1 MLKEFST
8 RRGAIWLLAL
18 AILCIAVACS
28 DSEPTPTT
36 APTAVPTAIPTTA
49 PTAIPAAT
57 PTTPPAVVPTT
68 IPTTPP
74 TAVPTTI
81 PATPPTAVPT
91 ATPTAPPI
99 TSNPRDCLSDFQ
111 PGVDYFPDK
120 VEAIYAEGWSVRYQG
135 HYKVLTIEPVPY
147 VQNARQDTYV
157 LVQCGAPTPDLSGD
171 LAGAHVIPI
180 PAGTF
185 WTASGSGWFVAL
197 ETLGLSDTVLGAN
210 VRAAGLEYL
219 PNINRRFED
228 GLAIPARASN
238 SFEPILEA
246 APELF
251 HVAFSYDLT
260 DQARELGLNGVAY
273 NSFWEPPLGS
283 AEEIKFVSLFF
294 NAEARANE
302 VLEPVIANYQALRQQ
317 VADSATE
324 APTVLFGAINRQGLW
339 ATKPANRID
348 IRLIEDA
355 GGIPI
360 LQREITDVPLNSPL
374 SLERVIDLAADAD
387 IWIDT
392 TYFADTRLGD
402 TVAGSLSY
410 QPLNAS
416 FKALSEGQAIHQFA
430 RGTDIF
436 ATGQSFRVD
445 ILLRD
450 LVSAFHPEL
459 LPEHE
464 FVWHTRL
471 EP

>member
-1 MLKEFST
+1 MRSPLP
-8 RRGAIWLLAL
+8 LLIGLVLLLGL
-18 AILCIAVACS
+18 AISCTGDA
-28 DSEPTPTT
+28 DPPEPTVQATAGAETT
-36 APTAVPTAIPTTA
+36 PTAA
-49 PTAIPAAT
+49 AAT
-57 PTTPPAVVPTT
+57 PTA
-68 IPTTPP
+68 
-74 TAVPTTI
+74 A
-81 PATPPTAVPT
+81 A
-91 ATPTAPPI
+91 ATPTAAAATPTAAAATPTATAATPTAVAAVPI
-99 TSNPRDCLSDFQ
+99 TSNPRECVTDFQ
-111 PGVDYFPDK
+111 SGVDYFPDK
-120 VEAIYAEGWSVRYQG
+120 VEAVYAEGWSVRYQG
-135 HYKVLTIEPVPY
+135 HYKVLTVEPVPN
-147 VQNARQDTYV
+147 VKNARQETYV
-157 LVQCGAPTPDLSGD
+157 LTQCGAPTPDLSGD

-260 DQARELGLNGVAY
+260 DQAREFGLNGVAY

-302 VLEPVIANYQALRQQ
+302 VLEPVIANYEALRRR

-324 APTVLFGAINRQGLW
+324 APTVLFGAINNSGLW
-339 ATKPANRID
+339 ATRAANRID

-360 LQREITDVPLNSPL
+360 LQREITDVSLNSPL
-374 SLERVIDLAADAD
+374 PLERVIELAADAD

-402 TVAGSLSY
+402 TVAGSLAY

-416 FKALSEGQAIHQFA
+416 FTALSEGQALHQFA

-445 ILLRD
+445 VLLRD

>member
-1 MLKEFST
+1 MT
-8 RRGAIWLLAL
+8 
-18 AILCIAVACS
+18 
-28 DSEPTPTT
+28 
-36 APTAVPTAIPTTA
+36 
-49 PTAIPAAT
+49 
-57 PTTPPAVVPTT
+57 
-68 IPTTPP
+68 
-74 TAVPTTI
+74 
-81 PATPPTAVPT
+81 
-91 ATPTAPPI
+91 
-99 TSNPRDCLSDFQ
+99 DFQ

-120 VEAIYAEGWSVRYQG
+120 VEAVYAEGWSVRYQG
-135 HYKVLTIEPVPY
+135 HYKVLTVEPVPN
-147 VQNARQDTYV
+147 VKNARQVTYV

-180 PAGTF
+180 PAGSF

-197 ETLGLSDTVLGAN
+197 ETLGLYDTVLGAN
-210 VRAAGLEYL
+210 VRASGLDYL

-238 SFEPILEA
+238 SFEPILDA

-260 DQARELGLNGVAY
+260 DQARELGLNAVAY
-273 NSFWEPPLGS
+273 NSYWEPPLGS

-294 NAEARANE
+294 NAEARASE
-302 VLEPVIANYQALRQQ
+302 VLEPVIVKYEALRQH

-324 APTVLFGAINRQGLW
+324 APTVLFGAINNAGLW

-360 LQREITDVPLNSPL
+360 LQREITDVPLTSPL
-374 SLERVIDLAADAD
+374 PLELVIDLGADAD

-402 TVAGSLSY
+402 TVAGSLAY

-416 FKALSEGQAIHQFA
+416 FKALSEGQTIHQFA
-430 RGTDIF
+430 RGADIF

-445 ILLRD
+445 VLLRD

>member
-1 MLKEFST
+1 MKRFST
-8 RRGAIWLLAL
+8 RRVAIWLLAL
-18 AILCIAVACS
+18 AALGIAVACS
-28 DSEPTPTT
+28 DSEPTPTI
-36 APTAVPTAIPTTA
+36 APTEVAASTPTTA
-49 PTAIPAAT
+49 PTEVPTATPTTAPTEVPAAT
-57 PTTPPAVVPTT
+57 PTTAPTEVPA
-68 IPTTPP
+68 
-74 TAVPTTI
+74 
-81 PATPPTAVPT
+81 
-91 ATPTAPPI
+91 ATPTTTPI
-99 TSNPRDCLSDFQ
+99 TSNPRGCLTDFQ
-111 PGVDYFPDK
+111 PGVDYFPNK
-120 VEAIYAEGWSVRYQG
+120 VEAVYAEGWSVRYQG
-135 HYKVLTIEPVPY
+135 HYKVLTVEPVPN
-147 VQNARQDTYV
+147 VQNARQVTYV
-157 LVQCGAPTPDLSGD
+157 LVQCGAPSPDLSGD

-180 PAGTF
+180 PAGSF

-197 ETLGLSDTVLGAN
+197 ETLGLYDTVLGAN
-210 VRAAGLEYL
+210 VRATGLDYL

-260 DQARELGLNGVAY
+260 DQARELGLNAVAY
-273 NSFWEPPLGS
+273 NSYWEPPLGS

-302 VLEPVIANYQALRQQ
+302 VLDPVIVKYEALRQH

-324 APTVLFGAINRQGLW
+324 APTVLFGAINKAGLW
-339 ATKPANRID
+339 STKPANRID

-360 LQREITDVPLNSPL
+360 LQHEITDVPLTSPL
-374 SLERVIDLAADAD
+374 PLERVVELGEEAD

-402 TVAGSLSY
+402 TVAGSLAY

-430 RGTDIF
+430 RGADIF

-445 ILLRD
+445 VLLRD

>member
-1 MLKEFST
+1 M
-8 RRGAIWLLAL
+8 
-18 AILCIAVACS
+18 
-28 DSEPTPTT
+28 
-36 APTAVPTAIPTTA
+36 
-49 PTAIPAAT
+49 
-57 PTTPPAVVPTT
+57 
-68 IPTTPP
+68 
-74 TAVPTTI
+74 
-81 PATPPTAVPT
+81 
-91 ATPTAPPI
+91 
-99 TSNPRDCLSDFQ
+99 
-111 PGVDYFPDK
+111 
-120 VEAIYAEGWSVRYQG
+120 RYEG
-135 HYKVLTIEPVPY
+135 HYKVLTVEPVPN
-147 VQNARQDTYV
+147 VQNARQETYV
-157 LVQCGAPTPDLSGD
+157 LAQCGAPTPDLSGD

-180 PAGTF
+180 PAGSF

-238 SFEPILEA
+238 SFEPILDA

-260 DQARELGLNGVAY
+260 DQARGLGLNAVAY

-302 VLEPVIANYQALRQQ
+302 VLEPVIANYEALRQQ

-324 APTVLFGAINRQGLW
+324 APTVLFGAINNSGLW
-339 ATKPANRID
+339 ATRAANRID

-360 LQREITDVPLNSPL
+360 LQREITDVSLNSPL
-374 SLERVIDLAADAD
+374 PLERVIELAADAD

-402 TVAGSLSY
+402 TVAGSLAY

-416 FKALSEGQAIHQFA
+416 FEALSEGQAIHQFA

-445 ILLRD
+445 VLLRD

>member
-1 MLKEFST
+1 MKQFST
-8 RRGAIWLLAL
+8 RRVAIWLLAL
-18 AILCIAVACS
+18 AALGIAVACS
-28 DSEPTPTT
+28 DSEPTPAT
-36 APTAVPTAIPTTA
+36 APTEVPTETPATA
-49 PTAIPAAT
+49 PTE
-57 PTTPPAVVPTT
+57 VPTET
-68 IPTTPP
+68 
-74 TAVPTTI
+74 
-81 PATPPTAVPT
+81 PATAPTEVPT
-91 ATPTAPPI
+91 ATPTTTPTEVPTATPTTTPI
-99 TSNPRDCLSDFQ
+99 TSNPRGCLTDFQ

-120 VEAIYAEGWSVRYQG
+120 VEAVYAEGWSVRYQG
-135 HYKVLTIEPVPY
+135 HYKVLTVEPVPN
-147 VQNARQDTYV
+147 VQNARQVTYV

-171 LAGAHVIPI
+171 LAAAHVIPI
-180 PAGTF
+180 PAGSF

-197 ETLGLSDTVLGAN
+197 ETLGLYDTVLGAN
-210 VRAAGLEYL
+210 VRATGLDYL

-260 DQARELGLNGVAY
+260 DQARELGLNAVAY
-273 NSFWEPPLGS
+273 NSYWEPPLGS

-302 VLEPVIANYQALRQQ
+302 VLDPVIVKYEALRQH

-324 APTVLFGAINRQGLW
+324 APTVLFGAINKAGLW
-339 ATKPANRID
+339 STKPANRID

-360 LQREITDVPLNSPL
+360 LQREITDVPLTSPL
-374 SLERVIDLAADAD
+374 PLERVVELGADAD

-402 TVAGSLSY
+402 TVAGSLAY

-430 RGTDIF
+430 RGADIF

-445 ILLRD
+445 VLLRD

>member
-1 MLKEFST
+1 MTQFST
-8 RRGAIWLLAL
+8 RRVAIWLLAL
-18 AILCIAVACS
+18 AALGIAVACS

-36 APTAVPTAIPTTA
+36 APTEVPTAT
-49 PTAIPAAT
+49 PATT
-57 PTTPPAVVPTT
+57 PTE
-68 IPTTPP
+68 
-74 TAVPTTI
+74 
-81 PATPPTAVPT
+81 VPT
-91 ATPTAPPI
+91 ATPTATPI
-99 TSNPRDCLSDFQ
+99 TSNPRGCLTDFQ

-120 VEAIYAEGWSVRYQG
+120 VEAVYAEGWSVRYQG
-135 HYKVLTIEPVPY
+135 HYKVLTVEPVPN
-147 VQNARQDTYV
+147 VQNARQVTYV

-171 LAGAHVIPI
+171 LSGAHVIPI
-180 PAGTF
+180 PAGSF

-197 ETLGLSDTVLGAN
+197 ETLGLYDTVLGAN
-210 VRAAGLEYL
+210 VRATGLDYL

-238 SFEPILEA
+238 SFEPILDA

-260 DQARELGLNGVAY
+260 DQARELGLNAVAY
-273 NSFWEPPLGS
+273 NSYWEPPLGS

-294 NAEARANE
+294 NAEARASE
-302 VLEPVIANYQALRQQ
+302 VLEPVIVKYEALRQH

-324 APTVLFGAINRQGLW
+324 APTVLFGAINNAGLW

-360 LQREITDVPLNSPL
+360 LQREITDVPLTSPL
-374 SLERVIDLAADAD
+374 PLERVIDLGADAD

-402 TVAGSLSY
+402 TVAGSLAY

-416 FKALSEGQAIHQFA
+416 FEALSEGQAIHQFA
-430 RGTDIF
+430 RGADIF

-445 ILLRD
+445 VLLRD

>member
-1 MLKEFST
+1 MRSP
-8 RRGAIWLLAL
+8 LLLLTGLVLLLGL
-18 AILCIAVACS
+18 AISCTNDES
-28 DSEPTPTT
+28 PPEPTVQAT
-36 APTAVPTAIPTTA
+36 ASPEPTATAA
-49 PTAIPAAT
+49 AAT
-57 PTTPPAVVPTT
+57 P
-68 IPTTPP
+68 
-74 TAVPTTI
+74 I
-81 PATPPTAVPT
+81 PATATPAAAT
-91 ATPTAPPI
+91 ATPTAAAPAPI
-99 TSNPRDCLSDFQ
+99 TSNPGECVTDFQ
-111 PGVDYFPDK
+111 SGADYFPDK
-120 VEAIYAEGWSVRYQG
+120 VEAVYAEGWTVSYHG
-135 HYKVLTIEPVPY
+135 HYKVLTVEPVPN
-147 VQNARQDTYV
+147 VDNARQVTYV
-157 LVQCGAPTPDLSGD
+157 LAQCGTPEPDLSGE

-219 PNINRRFED
+219 PNINRRFEE
-228 GLAIPARASN
+228 GLAVPARASN
-238 SFEPILEA
+238 SFEPILDA
-246 APELF
+246 DPELF

-260 DQARELGLNGVAY
+260 DQARELGLNAVAY

-302 VLEPVIANYQALRQQ
+302 VLEPVIANYKALRQQ

-324 APTVLFGAINRQGLW
+324 APTVLFGAINNSGLW
-339 ATKPANRID
+339 ATRPPNRID
-348 IRLIEDA
+348 VRLIEDA

-360 LQREITDVPLNSPL
+360 LQREVTDVPLNAPL
-374 SLERVIDLAADAD
+374 PLERVIDLAADAD

-402 TVAGSLSY
+402 TVAGSLAY

-416 FKALSEGQAIHQFA
+416 FKALGEGQAFHRFA

-450 LVSAFHPEL
+450 LVSVFHPEL

-464 FVWHTRL
+464 LVWHTRL
-471 EP
+471 QP

>member
-1 MLKEFST
+1 MRSPLPLFI
-8 RRGAIWLLAL
+8 GLVLVLGFAISCTDDADLPEPTAQ
-18 AILCIAVACS
+18 ATAVA
-28 DSEPTPTT
+28 E
-36 APTAVPTAIPTTA
+36 
-49 PTAIPAAT
+49 AT
-57 PTTPPAVVPTT
+57 PTA
-68 IPTTPP
+68 
-74 TAVPTTI
+74 A
-81 PATPPTAVPT
+81 T
-91 ATPTAPPI
+91 ATPTAAPATPTAAPATPTAAPATPTAAAPMPI
-99 TSNPRDCLSDFQ
+99 TSNPRDCLTDFQ
-111 PGVDYFPDK
+111 SGVDYFPDK
-120 VEAIYAEGWSVRYQG
+120 VEAIYAEGWSVSYHG
-135 HYKVLTIEPVPY
+135 HYKVLTVEPVPN
-147 VQNARQDTYV
+147 VDNARQVTYV
-157 LVQCGAPTPDLSGD
+157 LAQCGAPTPDLSGD

-180 PAGTF
+180 PAGSF

-238 SFEPILEA
+238 SFEPILDA

-260 DQARELGLNGVAY
+260 DQARELGLNAVAY
-273 NSFWEPPLGS
+273 NSYWEPPLGS

-302 VLEPVIANYQALRQQ
+302 VLEPVFVNYEALRQQ
-317 VADSATE
+317 VADSVTE
-324 APTVLFGAINRQGLW
+324 APTVLFGTINSSGLW
-339 ATKPANRID
+339 ATRPPNRID

-360 LQREITDVPLNSPL
+360 LQREITDVPLNAPL
-374 SLERVIDLAADAD
+374 PLERVIELGADAD

-402 TVAGSLSY
+402 TVAGSLAY

-416 FKALSEGQAIHQFA
+416 FKALSEGQAFHRFA

-450 LVSAFHPEL
+450 LVKAFHPEL
-459 LPEHE
+459 LPDHE

>member
-1 MLKEFST
+1 MPQAQVAP
-8 RRGAIWLLAL
+8 RRKKVFVRPRLPLLIGL
-18 AILCIAVACS
+18 GLLLGLLIACS
-28 DSEPTPTT
+28 DDDSPEATPEPTERAEPTST
-36 APTAVPTAIPTTA
+36 AA
-49 PTAIPAAT
+49 AAT
-57 PTTPPAVVPTT
+57 PTAAPPA
-68 IPTTPP
+68 
-74 TAVPTTI
+74 
-81 PATPPTAVPT
+81 
-91 ATPTAPPI
+91 PI
-99 TSNPRDCLSDFQ
+99 TSNPQECVTDFQ
-111 PGVDYFPDK
+111 DGTDYFPDK
-120 VEAIYAEGWSVRYQG
+120 VEAIHAEGWSVRYEG
-135 HYKVLTIEPVPY
+135 HYKVLTVEPVPN

-157 LVQCGAPTPDLSGD
+157 LAQCGAPAPDLSGD
-171 LAGAHVIPI
+171 LADAHVIPI
-180 PAGTF
+180 PAQSF

-197 ETLGLSDTVLGAN
+197 ETLGLSDAVLGAN

-246 APELF
+246 EPELF
-251 HVAFSYDLT
+251 HVAFSYELT
-260 DQARELGLNGVAY
+260 DQARDLGLNGVTY

-302 VLEPVIANYQALRQQ
+302 VLEPVIANYEALRQQ
-317 VADSATE
+317 VADAESE
-324 APTVLFGAINRQGLW
+324 DPTVLFGSINNSGLW
-339 ATKPANRID
+339 ATQPANRID

-360 LQREITDVPLNSPL
+360 LQREVTDVPLNSPL
-374 SLERVIDLAADAD
+374 PLERVVDLGADAD
-387 IWIDT
+387 IWIDN
-392 TYFADTRLGD
+392 TYFADSRLGD
-402 TVAGSLSY
+402 TVAGSLAY
-410 QPLNAS
+410 QPLNSS
-416 FKALSEGQAIHQFA
+416 FEALAEGQAIHQFA

-450 LVSAFHPEL
+450 LVSVFHPEL

>member
-1 MLKEFST
+1 MRSPLPLFI
-8 RRGAIWLLAL
+8 GLVLVLGFAISCTDDADLPEPTAQ
-18 AILCIAVACS
+18 ATAVAEATPTAS
-28 DSEPTPTT
+28 PATPTT
-36 APTAVPTAIPTTA
+36 AP
-49 PTAIPAAT
+49 
-57 PTTPPAVVPTT
+57 
-68 IPTTPP
+68 
-74 TAVPTTI
+74 
-81 PATPPTAVPT
+81 
-91 ATPTAPPI
+91 ATPTAAPATPTAAPATPTAAAPMPI
-99 TSNPRDCLSDFQ
+99 TSNPRDCLTDFQ
-111 PGVDYFPDK
+111 SGVDYFPDK
-120 VEAIYAEGWSVRYQG
+120 VEAIYAEGWSVSYHG
-135 HYKVLTIEPVPY
+135 HYKVLTVEPVPN
-147 VQNARQDTYV
+147 VDNARQVTYV
-157 LVQCGAPTPDLSGD
+157 LAQCGAPTPDLSGD

-180 PAGTF
+180 PAGSF

-238 SFEPILEA
+238 SFEPILDA

-260 DQARELGLNGVAY
+260 DQARELGLNAVAY
-273 NSFWEPPLGS
+273 NSYWEPPLGS

-302 VLEPVIANYQALRQQ
+302 VLEPVFVNYEALRQQ
-317 VADSATE
+317 VADSVTE
-324 APTVLFGAINRQGLW
+324 APTVLFGTINSSGLW
-339 ATKPANRID
+339 ATRPPNRID

-360 LQREITDVPLNSPL
+360 LQREITDVPLNAPL
-374 SLERVIDLAADAD
+374 PLERVIELGADAD

-402 TVAGSLSY
+402 TVAGSLAY

-416 FKALSEGQAIHQFA
+416 FKALSEGQAFHRFA

-450 LVSAFHPEL
+450 LVKAFHPEL
-459 LPEHE
+459 LPDHE

>member
-1 MLKEFST
+1 MKQFST
-8 RRGAIWLLAL
+8 HRVAIWLLAL
-18 AILCIAVACS
+18 AALGISVACS
-28 DSEPTPTT
+28 DSEPAPSTAPTEVPTAAPTT
-36 APTAVPTAIPTTA
+36 APTEVPTAAPATA
-49 PTAIPAAT
+49 PTGVPTAT
-57 PTTPPAVVPTT
+57 PATVPTE
-68 IPTTPP
+68 
-74 TAVPTTI
+74 
-81 PATPPTAVPT
+81 VPT
-91 ATPTAPPI
+91 ATPTTTPI
-99 TSNPRDCLSDFQ
+99 TSNPRGCLTDFQ

-120 VEAIYAEGWSVRYQG
+120 VEAVYAEGWSVRYQG
-135 HYKVLTIEPVPY
+135 HYKVLTVEPVPN
-147 VQNARQDTYV
+147 VQNARQVTYV

-171 LAGAHVIPI
+171 LAAAHVIPI
-180 PAGTF
+180 PAGSF

-197 ETLGLSDTVLGAN
+197 ETLGLYDTVLGAN
-210 VRAAGLEYL
+210 VRATGLDYL

-260 DQARELGLNGVAY
+260 DQARELGLNAVAY
-273 NSFWEPPLGS
+273 NSYWEPPLGS

-302 VLEPVIANYQALRQQ
+302 VLDPVIVKYEALRQQ

-324 APTVLFGAINRQGLW
+324 APTVLFGAINKAGLW
-339 ATKPANRID
+339 STKPANRID

-360 LQREITDVPLNSPL
+360 LQREITDVPLTAPL
-374 SLERVIDLAADAD
+374 PLERVIDLGEDAD

-402 TVAGSLSY
+402 TVAGSLAY

-416 FKALSEGQAIHQFA
+416 FKALGEGQAIHQFA
-430 RGTDIF
+430 RGADIF

-445 ILLRD
+445 VLLRD

>member
-1 MLKEFST
+1 MRSPLPLFI
-8 RRGAIWLLAL
+8 GLVLVLGFAISCTDDADLPEPTAQ
-18 AILCIAVACS
+18 ATAVAEATPTAS
-28 DSEPTPTT
+28 PATPTT
-36 APTAVPTAIPTTA
+36 AP
-49 PTAIPAAT
+49 
-57 PTTPPAVVPTT
+57 
-68 IPTTPP
+68 
-74 TAVPTTI
+74 
-81 PATPPTAVPT
+81 
-91 ATPTAPPI
+91 ATPTAAPATPTAAPATPTAAAPTPI
-99 TSNPRDCLSDFQ
+99 TSNPRDCLTDFQ
-111 PGVDYFPDK
+111 SGVDYFPDK
-120 VEAIYAEGWSVRYQG
+120 VEAIYAEGWSVSYHG
-135 HYKVLTIEPVPY
+135 HYKVLTVEPVPN
-147 VQNARQDTYV
+147 VDNARQVTYV
-157 LVQCGAPTPDLSGD
+157 LAQCGAPTPELSGD

-180 PAGTF
+180 PAGSF

-238 SFEPILEA
+238 SFEPILDA

-260 DQARELGLNGVAY
+260 DQARELGLNAVAY
-273 NSFWEPPLGS
+273 NSYWEPPLGS

-302 VLEPVIANYQALRQQ
+302 VLEPVFVNYEALRQQ
-317 VADSATE
+317 VADSVTE
-324 APTVLFGAINRQGLW
+324 APTVLFGTINSSGLW
-339 ATKPANRID
+339 ATRPPNRID

-360 LQREITDVPLNSPL
+360 LQREITDVPLNAPL
-374 SLERVIDLAADAD
+374 PLERVIELGADAD

-402 TVAGSLSY
+402 TVAGSLAY

-416 FKALSEGQAIHQFA
+416 FKALSEGQAFHRFA
-430 RGTDIF
+430 RGTDVF

-450 LVSAFHPEL
+450 LVKAFHPEL
-459 LPEHE
+459 LPDHE

>member
-1 MLKEFST
+1 MRSPLPLFI
-8 RRGAIWLLAL
+8 GLVLVLGFAISCTDDAGLPEPTAQ
-18 AILCIAVACS
+18 ATAVA
-28 DSEPTPTT
+28 
-36 APTAVPTAIPTTA
+36 
-49 PTAIPAAT
+49 AAT
-57 PTTPPAVVPTT
+57 PT
-68 IPTTPP
+68 
-74 TAVPTTI
+74 
-81 PATPPTAVPT
+81 ATP
-91 ATPTAPPI
+91 ATPTAAPATPTAAPATPTAAPATPTAAAPMPI
-99 TSNPRDCLSDFQ
+99 TSNPRDCLTDFQ
-111 PGVDYFPDK
+111 SGVDYFPDK
-120 VEAIYAEGWSVRYQG
+120 VEAIYAEGWSVSYHG
-135 HYKVLTIEPVPY
+135 HYKVLTVEPVPN
-147 VQNARQDTYV
+147 VDNARQVTYV
-157 LVQCGAPTPDLSGD
+157 LAQCGAPTPDLSGD

-180 PAGTF
+180 PAGSF

-238 SFEPILEA
+238 SFEPILDA

-260 DQARELGLNGVAY
+260 DQARELGLNAVAY
-273 NSFWEPPLGS
+273 NSYWEPPLGS

-302 VLEPVIANYQALRQQ
+302 VLEPVFVNYEALRQQ
-317 VADSATE
+317 VADSVTE
-324 APTVLFGAINRQGLW
+324 APTVLFGTINSSGLW
-339 ATKPANRID
+339 ATRPPNRID

-360 LQREITDVPLNSPL
+360 LQREITDVPLNAPL
-374 SLERVIDLAADAD
+374 PLERVIELGADAD

-402 TVAGSLSY
+402 TVAGSLAY

-416 FKALSEGQAIHQFA
+416 FKALSEGQAFHRFA

-450 LVSAFHPEL
+450 LVKAFHPEL
-459 LPEHE
+459 LPDHE

>member
-1 MLKEFST
+1 MMKQFST
-8 RRGAIWLLAL
+8 RRVAIWLLAL
-18 AILCIAVACS
+18 AALGIAVACS

-36 APTAVPTAIPTTA
+36 APTEVPP
-49 PTAIPAAT
+49 AT
-57 PTTPPAVVPTT
+57 PTTTPTE
-68 IPTTPP
+68 
-74 TAVPTTI
+74 
-81 PATPPTAVPT
+81 VPT
-91 ATPTAPPI
+91 ATPI
-99 TSNPRDCLSDFQ
+99 TSNPRGCLTDFQ

-120 VEAIYAEGWSVRYQG
+120 VEAVYAEGWSVRYQG
-135 HYKVLTIEPVPY
+135 HYKVLTVEPVPN
-147 VQNARQDTYV
+147 VQNARQVTYV

-180 PAGTF
+180 PAGSF

-197 ETLGLSDTVLGAN
+197 ETLGLYDTVLGAN
-210 VRAAGLEYL
+210 VRATGLDYL

-238 SFEPILEA
+238 SFEPILDA

-260 DQARELGLNGVAY
+260 DQARELGLNSVAY
-273 NSFWEPPLGS
+273 NSYWEPPLGS

-302 VLEPVIANYQALRQQ
+302 VLEPVIVKYEALRQH

-324 APTVLFGAINRQGLW
+324 APTVLFGAINKAGLW

-360 LQREITDVPLNSPL
+360 LQHEITDVPLTSPL
-374 SLERVIDLAADAD
+374 PLERVIDLGADAD

-402 TVAGSLSY
+402 TVAGSLAY

-430 RGTDIF
+430 RGADIF

-445 ILLRD
+445 VLLRD

>member
-1 MLKEFST
+1 MKQFST
-8 RRGAIWLLAL
+8 RRVAIWLLAL
-18 AILCIAVACS
+18 AALGIVVACS

-36 APTAVPTAIPTTA
+36 APTEVPTATPTTA
-49 PTAIPAAT
+49 PTEVPAAT
-57 PTTPPAVVPTT
+57 PTTAPTEVPAATPTT
-68 IPTTPP
+68 APTE
-74 TAVPTTI
+74 
-81 PATPPTAVPT
+81 VPT
-91 ATPTAPPI
+91 ATPTTTPI
-99 TSNPRDCLSDFQ
+99 TSNPRGCLTDFQ

-120 VEAIYAEGWSVRYQG
+120 VEAVYAEGWSVRYQG
-135 HYKVLTIEPVPY
+135 HYKVLTVEPVPN
-147 VQNARQDTYV
+147 VQNARQVTYV

-180 PAGTF
+180 PAGSF

-197 ETLGLSDTVLGAN
+197 ETLGLYDTVLGAN
-210 VRAAGLEYL
+210 VRATGLDYL

-238 SFEPILEA
+238 SFEPILDA

-260 DQARELGLNGVAY
+260 DQARELGLNAVAY
-273 NSFWEPPLGS
+273 NSYWEPPLGS

-302 VLEPVIANYQALRQQ
+302 VLEPVFVKYEALRQH

-324 APTVLFGAINRQGLW
+324 APTVLFGAINRAGLW

-360 LQREITDVPLNSPL
+360 LQREITDVPLTSPL
-374 SLERVIDLAADAD
+374 PLERVIDLGADAD

-402 TVAGSLSY
+402 TVAGSLAY

-430 RGTDIF
+430 RGADIF

-445 ILLRD
+445 VLLRD